1 LNDLITT
8 RRDFLK
14 LTGTAALE
22 VLTAGQL
29 ARPVSARSSM
39 PVEQTS
45 YDSSRD
51 PESMTLF
58 LCGDVMTGRGIDQVL
73 PYHNNPRLY
82 EPYVTT
88 AQVYVEIAEQ
98 MNGPIPAPVGFSYV
112 WGDALTEFQRVMP
125 DVRIINL
132 ETAVTTSED
141 HWKAKGI
148 HYRMHPANVPCLTA
162 ARIDCCVLANNHVLD
177 WGYKGLVDTLQ
188 ALEKANMRTAGAG
201 QNLEAVRTPA
211 VVEARGKGKVL
222 VFAFGCESSGIPP
235 DWAAAEKGPGVD
247 LLQDLSPKT
256 VQRIADQVWTVKR
269 ARDVVVASIHWGSNW
284 GYGIP
289 REQQVFA
296 HRLIDEAGV
305 DVVHGHSSHHP
316 KGIEVYK
323 DKPILYGCGDFLN
336 DYEGISGY
344 EEFRDDLV
352 LMYFVTL
359 SPLSGRLARLEMI
372 PMQIKRFR
380 LNRPSVA
387 DIRWLERTLDRE
399 SRKLGAAV
407 ELTEE
412 NHLRLRWE

>member
-1 LNDLITT
+1 
-8 RRDFLK
+8 
-14 LTGTAALE
+14 
-22 VLTAGQL
+22 
-29 ARPVSARSSM
+29 
-39 PVEQTS
+39 
-45 YDSSRD
+45 
-51 PESMTLF
+51 
-58 LCGDVMTGRGIDQVL
+58 
-73 PYHNNPRLY
+73 
-82 EPYVTT
+82 
-88 AQVYVEIAEQ
+88 
-98 MNGPIPAPVGFSYV
+98 
-112 WGDALTEFQRVMP
+112 
-125 DVRIINL
+125 
-132 ETAVTTSED
+132 
-141 HWKAKGI
+141 
-148 HYRMHPANVPCLTA
+148 
-162 ARIDCCVLANNHVLD
+162 VLANNHVLD

-188 ALEKANMRTAGAG
+188 ALEKANMKTAGAG
-201 QNLEAVRTPA
+201 RSFEAARAPA

-235 DWAAAEKGPGVD
+235 DWAAAEKGPGVN

-256 VQRIADQVWTVKR
+256 VQRIADQVRTVKR
-269 ARDVVVASIHWGSNW
+269 AKDIVVASIHWGSNW

-296 HRLIDEAGV
+296 RQLIDEADV

-359 SPLSGRLARLEMI
+359 NPLSGKLARLEMI

-387 DIRWLERTLDRE
+387 DIRWLQRTLDRE

>member
-1 LNDLITT
+1 MTT

-14 LTGTAALE
+14 LSGIAALE

-39 PVEQTS
+39 PMEQTS
-45 YDSSRD
+45 YGSSRD

-88 AQVYVEIAEQ
+88 ARRYVELAEQ
-98 MNGPIPAPVGFSYV
+98 MNGPIPAPVDSSYA

-177 WGYKGLVDTLQ
+177 WGYQGLVDTLQ

-201 QNLEAVRTPA
+201 RNLEAVWTPA
-211 VVEARGKGKVL
+211 MVEARGKGKVL

-235 DWAAAEKGPGVD
+235 DWAAAEKGPGVN

-256 VQRIADQVWTVKR
+256 VQRIADQVRTVKR
-269 ARDVVVASIHWGSNW
+269 AKDVVVASIHWGSNW

-296 HRLIDEAGV
+296 HQLIDEADV
-305 DVVHGHSSHHP
+305 DMVHGHSSHHP

-344 EEFRDDLV
+344 EEFRDNLV

-359 SPLSGRLARLEMI
+359 SPLSGKLARLEMT

-387 DIRWLERTLDRE
+387 DIRWLQSTLDRE